1 MEPIKVKEIVKAVNG
16 KILNG
21 DEESEIR
28 EISTDTRTMR
38 KDAFFIPL
46 AGRNF
51 DGHMFVEEAVKK
63 GCSGFLVSAHRLK
76 DIDLRKLF
84 NINKRCV
91 AIVVEDTLE
100 GLGEIGRYYR
110 NLFAV
115 EVIGITGSNGKST
128 TKEMVKCIL
137 EEFSPGKVLSS
148 PGNWN
153 NLVGIPLTL
162 LQLKKAHKYCVL
174 ELGTNT
180 PGEIKRLSYIIS
192 PRIGLITNIGHA
204 HIGFFSTRR
213 KIYEEKKALF
223 DNLESGGAAI
233 LNMDDF
239 YLSKYKPK
247 AGIKCIRFSFSNK
260 KADVYVKSV
269 RYTSSGMEISFLCGG
284 EDGKITLNSLSEH
297 DAQNL
302 ISAIA
307 CVYPIGVPLDKIVNG
322 IKKYRPLPMHME
334 VIKHSSGAIII
345 NDAYNANPESM
356 RSAISTFHR
365 LYTGRKKYLLLGDML
380 ELGGMSRVLHE
391 RVAFFIRKYKFDKI
405 FLYGENMYNIA
416 YKVLCR
422 SKYYKDRVFRFGNM
436 EDLSKALR
444 ENLDGNVAILLK
456 GSRALMLE
464 EIVHKI

>member
-63 GCSGFLVSAHRLK
+63 GCSGFLVSAYRLK

-162 LQLKKAHKYCVL
+162 LQLKKSHKYCVL

-180 PGEIKRLSYIIS
+180 PGEIKRLSSIIS

-247 AGIKCIRFSFSNK
+247 AGVKCIRFSFSNK

-284 EDGKITLNSLSEH
+284 EDGKIMLNSLSEH

-380 ELGGMSRVLHE
+380 ELGGMSSVLHE

-422 SKYYKDRVFRFGNM
+422 SKYYKDRVFHFDNK